1 MATSRE
7 VTPGAASDTS
17 MDQGR
22 SKRTP
27 SASAQHWRKR
37 QTRAGTATQPEDLH
51 RQIALE
57 EYLGAL
63 DVPAAILFCG
73 SMEEESDITTNC
85 DRHMVP
91 SGSTMASTA
100 RDANVTPL
108 RPHLS
113 RMSSSGGSWPTSYGS
128 TASSAGS
135 QAGTAIAAAH
145 PTTPPK
151 ECRVIWGNR
160 YISADIEEM
169 LIEELKVDNL
179 LQRVWSMGSSRSNK
193 FYTLANKNSADRR
206 ITWSVTP
213 IRNGRYLTVT
223 GFEEPQDPS
232 SWQED
237 PAVAES
243 ERPKTAPRWLD
254 VPGETEETRH
264 HSELFGS
271 VDWASTPLGPPERW
285 CQSLLTMVNL
295 CLSTPSPC
303 LLVWGPELILL

>member
-1 MATSRE
+1 M
-7 VTPGAASDTS
+7 DTS
-17 MDQGR
+17 MDPGKL
-22 SKRTP
+22 KRTP

-37 QTRAGTATQPEDLH
+37 QTRAGTATQPENLH

-63 DVPAAILFCG
+63 DAPAAILFCG
-73 SMEEESDITTNC
+73 SMEEEGEVTAKGDAT
-85 DRHMVP
+85 P
-91 SGSTMASTA
+91 SGSRLSPPARNTNGST
-100 RDANVTPL
+100 T
-108 RPHLS
+108 RPHLT
-113 RMSSSGGSWPTSYGS
+113 RMTSSGGSWPTSYGS
-128 TASSAGS
+128 TGSSAGTVDALS
-135 QAGTAIAAAH
+135 HLTSP
-145 PTTPPK
+145 PT

-160 YISADIEEM
+160 YISADV
-169 LIEELKVDNL
+169 EELLLEELRTENL

-193 FYTLANKNSADRR
+193 FHTLASKNSADRR
-206 ITWSVTP
+206 ITWSVTS
-213 IRNGRYLTVT
+213 IRSGRFLTVI
-223 GFEEPQDPS
+223 GNEEPQDPS
-232 SWQED
+232 SWQEN
-237 PAVAES
+237 PAVAEA

-254 VPGETEETRH
+254 VPGDTEETRR

>member
-1 MATSRE
+1 MVSPE
-7 VTPGAASDTS
+7 GLPDGPSDSS
-17 MDQGR
+17 MDPGR
-22 SKRTP
+22 LKRTP

-37 QTRAGTATQPEDLH
+37 QTRAGAALQPEDLH

-63 DVPAAILFCG
+63 DAPAAILFCW
-73 SMEEESDITTNC
+73 SMEEEKELTARLDTTPPG
-85 DRHMVP
+85 DVMD
-91 SGSTMASTA
+91 STA
-100 RDANVTPL
+100 RNANATPL
-108 RPHLS
+108 RPHLT
-113 RMSSSGGSWPTSYGS
+113 RTTSSGGSWPTSYGS

-135 QAGTAIAAAH
+135 QAGTPIAAVH
-145 PTTPPK
+145 PTSPPK
-151 ECRVIWGNR
+151 ECQVIWGNR
-160 YISADIEEM
+160 YISADIEELLM
-169 LIEELKVDNL
+169 DELKEDNL

-193 FYTLANKNSADRR
+193 FYTLASKNSADRR

-223 GFEEPQDPS
+223 GCEEPQDPS

-237 PAVAES
+237 SALAES

-254 VPGETEETRH
+254 VPGETEETRRH
-264 HSELFGS
+264 NELFGS

-303 LLVWGPELILL
+303 LLVWGPELSLL